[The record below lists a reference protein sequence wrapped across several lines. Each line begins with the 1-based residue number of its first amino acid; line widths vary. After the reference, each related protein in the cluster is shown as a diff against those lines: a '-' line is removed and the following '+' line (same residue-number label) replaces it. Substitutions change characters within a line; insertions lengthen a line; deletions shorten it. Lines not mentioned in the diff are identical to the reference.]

1 MWIDRERP
9 QQLAF
14 EAALKD
20 RTRSPLR
27 PDRAAFPGFILPK
40 SLWLASQD
48 ARSAPN
54 QQADP
59 YDKT

>member
-9 QQLAF
+9 LQLAF

-20 RTRSPLR
+20 ATWSPLR
-27 PDRAAFPGFILPK
+27 SDRAVFPKFVLPK

-48 ARSAPN
+48 ACSVPD
-54 QQADP
+54 QQADL